1 MDKHENEDDWE
12 FDGEGGSVG
21 DMLNIGDN
29 FAVPTEEEN
38 DKGVEFYIF
47 HANVQSF
54 LWKNHLNAFREWDLK
69 LETML
74 LLAHTT
80 KSGEG
85 FTRLMFIWLNL
96 ELLR

>member
-54 LWKNHLNAFREWDLK
+54 L
-69 LETML
+69 
-74 LLAHTT
+74 
-80 KSGEG
+80 
-85 FTRLMFIWLNL
+85 
-96 ELLR
+96 